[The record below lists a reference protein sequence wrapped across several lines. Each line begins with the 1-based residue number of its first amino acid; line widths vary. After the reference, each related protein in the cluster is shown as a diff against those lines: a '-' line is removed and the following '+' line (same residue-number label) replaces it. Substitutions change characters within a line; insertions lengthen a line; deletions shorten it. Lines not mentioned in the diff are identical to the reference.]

1 MPAPAPPPTLAWR
14 LADVQAGVPVVV
26 APELPEVDPEPAAL
40 VALPALPEAA
50 EVAAAD
56 EAAAEVAGGAAAD
69 DDEDEA
75 PHPAARAPAA
85 SNGMTSQAFFTSSPH
100 HIRN

>member
-26 APELPEVDPEPAAL
+26 APELPDVDPELAAL
-40 VALPALPEAA
+40 VALLALPEAA
-50 EVAAAD
+50 EV
-56 EAAAEVAGGAAAD
+56 AAAEVAGGAAAD

-100 HIRN
+100 HVRN

>member
-1 MPAPAPPPTLAWR
+1 
-14 LADVQAGVPVVV
+14 VQAGVPVVV
-26 APELPEVDPEPAAL
+26 APELPEVDPELAAL
-40 VALPALPEAA
+40 VALLALPEAA
-50 EVAAAD
+50 E
-56 EAAAEVAGGAAAD
+56 EAAAEVAGGAAAV

-85 SNGMTSQAFFTSSPH
+85 SNGMTSQAFFTSSLH